1 MIAFLG
7 KRVLVA
13 VGVTLFI
20 TFLTFLLLFVSGDPA
35 TALAGASSRAEDVE
49 KIRVLYGLD
58 RPILVQY
65 AEWLWNA
72 VRGDLGQ
79 SLFFQ
84 LPVADLL
91 AGRLPVT
98 LTVGVLAMGLALA
111 LGVPLGII
119 AAVWRGGAIDRF
131 ALVLAVVG
139 QAMPTF
145 WFGLILIVVFGM
157 MVPVLPI
164 SGADDW
170 RGYILPV
177 VVLGYYA
184 APAIM
189 RLVRSGMIDA
199 LQSDYIRTARANGL
213 LGPAVLL
220 NHALRNAIV
229 PLVSL
234 TAVQFGFLLSGSI
247 VVESVFAL
255 NGLGRL
261 GWESIIRS
269 DLPTVQAI
277 ILVLSGIFI
286 LLTTCADILTAW
298 IDPRARMQ

>member
-7 KRVLVA
+7 RRLLIA
-13 VGVTLFI
+13 AGVTLLV
-20 TFLTFLLLFVSGDPA
+20 TFLTFSLLFVAGDPA

-49 KIRVLYGLD
+49 KIRILYGLD
-58 RPILVQY
+58 RPILIQY
-65 AEWLWNA
+65 GEWLWKA
-72 VRGDLGQ
+72 IQGDLGT
-79 SLFFQ
+79 SLFFE
-84 LPVADLL
+84 LPVTELL

-98 LTVGVLAMGLALA
+98 LTVGALAMGLALVI
-111 LGVPLGII
+111 GIPLGIV
-119 AAVWRGGAIDRF
+119 AAVWPGSIVDRF
-131 ALVLAVVG
+131 ALLLAVLG

-157 MVPVLPI
+157 MFPVLPI

-170 RGYILPV
+170 RGYVLPV
-177 VVLGYYA
+177 IVLGYYA
-184 APAIM
+184 TPATM
-189 RLVRSGMIDA
+189 RLIRSGMIEA

-213 LGPAVLL
+213 LTASVLL

-234 TAVQFGFLLSGSI
+234 TAVQFGFLMSGSI

-277 ILVLSGIFI
+277 ILVFSGLFI
-286 LLTTCADILTAW
+286 LLTTLADVLTAW
-298 IDPRARMQ
+298 IDPRARVH

>member
-1 MIAFLG
+1 MITFLG
-7 KRVLVA
+7 RRLAVA
-13 VGVTLFI
+13 VGVTLI
-20 TFLTFLLLFVSGDPA
+20 VTFLTFSLLYVAGDPA
-35 TALAGASSRAEDVE
+35 IALAGASSRAEDVE

-65 AEWLWNA
+65 GEWLWNA
-72 VRGDLGQ
+72 LHGDLGK

-84 LPVADLL
+84 LPVTELL

-98 LTVGVLAMGLALA
+98 LTVGALAMGLAL
-111 LGVPLGII
+111 LIGLPLGIV
-119 AAVWRGGAIDRF
+119 AAVWRGGMVDRF
-131 ALVLAVVG
+131 ALILAVIG
-139 QAMPTF
+139 QAMPSF
-145 WFGLILIVVFGM
+145 WFGLILIVLFGIM
-157 MVPVLPI
+157 IPVLPI

-170 RGYILPV
+170 RGYVLPV
-177 VVLGYYA
+177 IVLGYYA
-184 APAIM
+184 APAVM
-189 RLVRSGMIDA
+189 RLIRSGMIDA
-199 LQSDYIRTARANGL
+199 LQSDYVRTARANGIS
-213 LGPAVLL
+213 GASILL

-234 TAVQFGFLLSGSI
+234 TAVQFGFLLSGSV

-277 ILVLSGIFI
+277 ILVFSGMFI
-286 LLTTCADILTAW
+286 LLTTFADILTVW
-298 IDPRARMQ
+298 VEPRARGQ

>member
-1 MIAFLG
+1 MITFLG
-7 KRVLVA
+7 RRLLIA
-13 VGVTLFI
+13 AGVTLLV
-20 TFLTFLLLFVSGDPA
+20 TFLTFSLLFVAGDPA

-49 KIRVLYGLD
+49 KIRILYGLD
-58 RPILVQY
+58 RPIFIQY
-65 AEWLWNA
+65 GEWLWKA
-72 VRGDLGQ
+72 MQGDLGT
-79 SLFFQ
+79 SLFFE
-84 LPVADLL
+84 LPVTELL

-98 LTVGVLAMGLALA
+98 LTVGALAMGLAL
-111 LGVPLGII
+111 LIGIPLGIV
-119 AAVWRGGAIDRF
+119 AAVWPGSIVDRL
-131 ALVLAVVG
+131 ALLLAVLG

-157 MVPVLPI
+157 MIPILPI

-170 RGYILPV
+170 RGYVLPV
-177 VVLGYYA
+177 IVLGYYA
-184 APAIM
+184 TPAIM
-189 RLVRSGMIDA
+189 RLIRSGMIEA

-213 LGPAVLL
+213 LTASVLL

-234 TAVQFGFLLSGSI
+234 TAVQFGFLMSGSI

-277 ILVLSGIFI
+277 ILVFSGLFI
-286 LLTTCADILTAW
+286 LLTTVADVLTAW
-298 IDPRARMQ
+298 IDPRARVQ

>member
-7 KRVLVA
+7 RRLLIA
-13 VGVTLFI
+13 AGVTLLV
-20 TFLTFLLLFVSGDPA
+20 TFLTFSLLFVAGDPA

-58 RPILVQY
+58 RPILIQY
-65 AEWLWNA
+65 GEWLWKA
-72 VRGDLGQ
+72 MQGDLGT
-79 SLFFQ
+79 SLFFE
-84 LPVADLL
+84 LPVTELL

-98 LTVGVLAMGLALA
+98 LTVGALAMGLAL
-111 LGVPLGII
+111 LIGIPLGIV
-119 AAVWRGGAIDRF
+119 AAVWPGSIVDRL
-131 ALVLAVVG
+131 ALLLAVLG

-157 MVPVLPI
+157 MIPILPI

-170 RGYILPV
+170 SGYVLPV
-177 VVLGYYA
+177 IVLGYYA
-184 APAIM
+184 TPAIM
-189 RLVRSGMIDA
+189 RLIRSGMIEA

-213 LGPAVLL
+213 LTASVLL

-234 TAVQFGFLLSGSI
+234 TAVQFGFLMSGSI

-277 ILVLSGIFI
+277 ILVFSGLFI
-286 LLTTCADILTAW
+286 LLTTVADVLTAW
-298 IDPRARMQ
+298 IDPRARVH

>member
-7 KRVLVA
+7 RRLLVA
-13 VGVTLFI
+13 LGVTLVI
-20 TFLTFLLLFVSGDPA
+20 TFLTFSLLFVSGDPA

-49 KIRVLYGLD
+49 KLRALHGLD
-58 RPILVQY
+58 RPIVLQY
-65 AEWLWNA
+65 GEWLWNA
-72 VRGDLGQ
+72 LRGDLGQ

-84 LPVADLL
+84 LPVVDLL

-98 LTVGVLAMGLALA
+98 LTVGALAMGLAL
-111 LGVPLGII
+111 LIGVPLGIT
-119 AAVWRGGAIDRF
+119 AAVHRGGVIDRL

-157 MVPVLPI
+157 LLPVLPI

-170 RGYILPV
+170 RGYVLPV

-184 APAIM
+184 TPAIM

-213 LGPAVLL
+213 LGPTILL

-277 ILVLSGIFI
+277 ILVFSGLFI
-286 LLTTCADILTAW
+286 LLTTCADVLTAW
-298 IDPRARMQ
+298 IDPRTRTQ

>member
-7 KRVLVA
+7 RRLLIA
-13 VGVTLFI
+13 AGVTLLV
-20 TFLTFLLLFVSGDPA
+20 TFLTFSLLFVAGDPA

-65 AEWLWNA
+65 GEWLWKA
-72 VRGDLGQ
+72 MQGDLGT
-79 SLFFQ
+79 SLFFE
-84 LPVADLL
+84 LPVTELL

-98 LTVGVLAMGLALA
+98 LTVGALAMGLAL
-111 LGVPLGII
+111 LIGIPLGIV
-119 AAVWRGGAIDRF
+119 AAVWPGSIVDRL
-131 ALVLAVVG
+131 ALLLAVLG

-157 MVPVLPI
+157 MIPILPI

-170 RGYILPV
+170 RGYVLPV
-177 VVLGYYA
+177 IVLGYYA
-184 APAIM
+184 TPAIM
-189 RLVRSGMIDA
+189 RLIRSGMIEA

-213 LGPAVLL
+213 LTASVLL

-234 TAVQFGFLLSGSI
+234 TAVQFGFLMSGSI

-277 ILVLSGIFI
+277 ILVFSGLFI
-286 LLTTCADILTAW
+286 LLTTVADVLTAW
-298 IDPRARMQ
+298 IDPRARIH

>member
-7 KRVLVA
+7 KRLLVA
-13 VGVTLFI
+13 VGVTLVI

-35 TALAGASSRAEDVE
+35 TALAGAASRAEDVE
-49 KIRVLYGLD
+49 KIRALYGLD

-65 AEWLWNA
+65 ADWLGNA
-72 VRGDLGQ
+72 LRGDLGQ

-84 LPVADLL
+84 LPVVDLV

-98 LTVGVLAMGLALA
+98 LTVGALAMGLALA
-111 LGVPLGII
+111 IGVPLGIV

-157 MVPVLPI
+157 MVPILPI

-170 RGYILPV
+170 RGYVLPV
-177 VVLGYYA
+177 IVLGYYA
-184 APAIM
+184 TPAIM

-213 LGPAVLL
+213 LGPTILL

-298 IDPRARMQ
+298 IDPRARVH

>member
-7 KRVLVA
+7 RRLLVA
-13 VGVTLFI
+13 LGVTLVI
-20 TFLTFLLLFVSGDPA
+20 TFLTFSLLFVSGDPA

-49 KIRVLYGLD
+49 KLRALHGLD
-58 RPILVQY
+58 RPIVLQY
-65 AEWLWNA
+65 GEWLWNA
-72 VRGDLGQ
+72 LRGDLGQ

-84 LPVADLL
+84 LPVVDLL

-98 LTVGVLAMGLALA
+98 LTVGALAMGLAL
-111 LGVPLGII
+111 LIGVPLGIT
-119 AAVWRGGAIDRF
+119 AAVHRGGVIDRL

-157 MVPVLPI
+157 LLPVLPI

-170 RGYILPV
+170 RGYVLPV

-184 APAIM
+184 TPAIM

-199 LQSDYIRTARANGL
+199 LQSDYIRTVRANGL
-213 LGPAVLL
+213 LGPTILL

-277 ILVLSGIFI
+277 ILVFSGLFI
-286 LLTTCADILTAW
+286 LLTTCADVLTAW
-298 IDPRARMQ
+298 IDPRTRTQ

>member
-7 KRVLVA
+7 KRLLVA
-13 VGVTLFI
+13 VGVTLVI

-35 TALAGASSRAEDVE
+35 TALAGAASRAEDVE
-49 KIRVLYGLD
+49 KIRALYGLD

-65 AEWLWNA
+65 ADWLGNA
-72 VRGDLGQ
+72 LRGDLGQ

-84 LPVADLL
+84 LPVVDLL

-111 LGVPLGII
+111 IGVPLGIV

-157 MVPVLPI
+157 MVPILPI

-170 RGYILPV
+170 RGYVLPV
-177 VVLGYYA
+177 IVLGYYA
-184 APAIM
+184 TPAIM

-213 LGPAVLL
+213 LGPTILL

-298 IDPRARMQ
+298 IDPRARVH

>member
-1 MIAFLG
+1 M
-7 KRVLVA
+7 R
-13 VGVTLFI
+13 TWRR
-20 TFLTFLLLFVSGDPA
+20 SGRS
-35 TALAGASSRAEDVE
+35 TASIGRSS
-49 KIRVLYGLD
+49 
-58 RPILVQY
+58 VQY

-72 VRGDLGQ
+72 ARGDLGE

-84 LPVADLL
+84 LPVVDLL

-98 LTVGVLAMGLALA
+98 LTVGVLAMGLALSI
-111 LGVPLGII
+111 GVPLGMI
-119 AAVWRGGAIDRF
+119 AAVRRGGAIDRL

-157 MVPVLPI
+157 MFPVLPI

-177 VVLGYYA
+177 IVLGYYA
-184 APAIM
+184 TPAIM

-213 LGPAVLL
+213 LGPAILL

-286 LLTTCADILTAW
+286 LLTTCADVLTAW

>member
-7 KRVLVA
+7 RRLLIA
-13 VGVTLFI
+13 AGVTLLV
-20 TFLTFLLLFVSGDPA
+20 TFLTFSLLFVAGDPA

-58 RPILVQY
+58 RPIFIQY
-65 AEWLWNA
+65 GEWLWKA
-72 VRGDLGQ
+72 MQGDLGT
-79 SLFFQ
+79 SLFFE
-84 LPVADLL
+84 LPVTELL

-98 LTVGVLAMGLALA
+98 LTVGALAMGLAL
-111 LGVPLGII
+111 LFGIPLGIV
-119 AAVWRGGAIDRF
+119 AAVWPGSIVDRL
-131 ALVLAVVG
+131 ALLLAVLG

-157 MVPVLPI
+157 MVPILPI

-170 RGYILPV
+170 RGYVLPV
-177 VVLGYYA
+177 IVLGYYA
-184 APAIM
+184 TPAIM
-189 RLVRSGMIDA
+189 RLIRSGMIEA

-213 LGPAVLL
+213 LTASVLL

-234 TAVQFGFLLSGSI
+234 TAVQFGFLMSGSI

-277 ILVLSGIFI
+277 ILVFSGLFI
-286 LLTTCADILTAW
+286 LLTTVADVLTAW
-298 IDPRARMQ
+298 IDPRARVQ

>member
-1 MIAFLG
+1 MISFLG
-7 KRVLVA
+7 RRLVVA
-13 VGVTLFI
+13 VGVTLVI

-35 TALAGASSRAEDVE
+35 TALAGASSRGEDVE

-72 VRGDLGQ
+72 ARGDLGD

-84 LPVADLL
+84 LPVVDLL

-98 LTVGVLAMGLALA
+98 LTVGILAMGLALMI
-111 LGVPLGII
+111 GVPLGMI

-145 WFGLILIVVFGM
+145 WFGMILIVVFGM
-157 MVPVLPI
+157 IFPVLPI

-184 APAIM
+184 TPAIM

-199 LQSDYIRTARANGL
+199 LQSDYIRTAKANGL
-213 LGPAVLL
+213 LGPTVLL

-286 LLTTCADILTAW
+286 LLTTCADVLTAW
-298 IDPRARMQ
+298 IDPRARMH

>member
-7 KRVLVA
+7 KRLLVA
-13 VGVTLFI
+13 VGVTLVI

-35 TALAGASSRAEDVE
+35 TALAGAASRAEDVE
-49 KIRVLYGLD
+49 KIRALYGLD
-58 RPILVQY
+58 RPIIVQY
-65 AEWLWNA
+65 ADWLGNA
-72 VRGDLGQ
+72 LRGDLGQ

-84 LPVADLL
+84 LPVVDVL

-98 LTVGVLAMGLALA
+98 LTVGALAMGLALA
-111 LGVPLGII
+111 LGVPLGIV

-131 ALVLAVVG
+131 ALLLAVIG

-157 MVPVLPI
+157 MVPILPI

-170 RGYILPV
+170 RGYVLPV
-177 VVLGYYA
+177 IVLGYYA
-184 APAIM
+184 TPAIM

-213 LGPAVLL
+213 LGPTILL

-298 IDPRARMQ
+298 IDPRARVH

>member
-1 MIAFLG
+1 MIPFLA
-7 KRVLVA
+7 RRLIVA
-13 VGVTLFI
+13 VGVSLVVS
-20 TFLTFLLLFVSGDPA
+20 FLTFSLLFVAGDPA

-49 KIRVLYGLD
+49 KIRVLYGFD
-58 RPILVQY
+58 RPVFVQY
-65 AEWLWNA
+65 GEWLWNA
-72 VRGDLGQ
+72 VNGDLGV

-84 LPVADLL
+84 LPVTEIL
-91 AGRLPVT
+91 AGRLTVT
-98 LTVGVLAMGLALA
+98 LTVGGLAMGLALCV
-111 LGVPLGII
+111 GVPLGIV
-119 AAVWRGGAIDRF
+119 AAVWRGGIIDRF
-131 ALVLAVVG
+131 ALVIAVVG

-157 MVPVLPI
+157 MIPVLPI

-170 RGYILPV
+170 RGYVLPV
-177 VVLGYYA
+177 IVLGYYA
-184 APAIM
+184 VPAVM
-189 RLVRSGMIDA
+189 RLIRSGMIDA

-213 LGPAVLL
+213 LGPSILL
-220 NHALRNAIV
+220 HHALRNAII

-277 ILVLSGIFI
+277 ILVFSGMFI
-286 LLTTCADILTAW
+286 LLTTFADVLTAW
-298 IDPRARMQ
+298 IDPRTRTL

>member
-84 LPVADLL
+84 LPVVDLL

-111 LGVPLGII
+111 LGVPLGIV

-213 LGPAVLL
+213 LGPTVLL

>member
-1 MIAFLG
+1 MISFLG
-7 KRVLVA
+7 KRLIVA
-13 VGVTLFI
+13 VSVTLVI

-35 TALAGASSRAEDVE
+35 TALAGASSRGEDVE
-49 KIRVLYGLD
+49 KIRALYGLD

-65 AEWLWNA
+65 AEWLWKA
-72 VRGDLGQ
+72 ARGDLGE

-84 LPVADLL
+84 LPVVDLL

-98 LTVGVLAMGLALA
+98 LTVGVLAMGLALTI
-111 LGVPLGII
+111 GVPLGMV
-119 AAVWRGGAIDRF
+119 AAVRRGGAIDRF

-157 MVPVLPI
+157 MFPVLPI

-177 VVLGYYA
+177 IVLGYYA
-184 APAIM
+184 TPAIM

-213 LGPAVLL
+213 LGHTILL
-220 NHALRNAIV
+220 DHALRNAII

-234 TAVQFGFLLSGSI
+234 TAVQFGYLLSGSI

-277 ILVLSGIFI
+277 ILVLSAIFI
-286 LLTTCADILTAW
+286 LLTTCADVLTAW

>member
-7 KRVLVA
+7 RRLLIA
-13 VGVTLFI
+13 AGVTLLV
-20 TFLTFLLLFVSGDPA
+20 TFLTFSLLFVAGDPA

-65 AEWLWNA
+65 GEWLWKA
-72 VRGDLGQ
+72 MQGDLGT
-79 SLFFQ
+79 SLFFE
-84 LPVADLL
+84 LPVTELL

-98 LTVGVLAMGLALA
+98 LTVGALAMGLALVI
-111 LGVPLGII
+111 GIPLGIV
-119 AAVWRGGAIDRF
+119 AAVWPGSVVDRF
-131 ALVLAVVG
+131 ALLLAVLG

-157 MVPVLPI
+157 MFPILPI

-170 RGYILPV
+170 RGYVLPV
-177 VVLGYYA
+177 IVLGYYA
-184 APAIM
+184 TPATM
-189 RLVRSGMIDA
+189 RLIRSGMIEA

-213 LGPAVLL
+213 LTGSVLL

-234 TAVQFGFLLSGSI
+234 TAVQFGFLMSGSI

-277 ILVLSGIFI
+277 ILVFSGLFI
-286 LLTTCADILTAW
+286 LLTTLADVLTAW
-298 IDPRARMQ
+298 IDPRARVH

>member
-7 KRVLVA
+7 RRLLIA
-13 VGVTLFI
+13 AGVTLLV
-20 TFLTFLLLFVSGDPA
+20 TFLTFSLLFVAGDPA

-49 KIRVLYGLD
+49 KIRILYGLD
-58 RPILVQY
+58 RPIVVQY
-65 AEWLWNA
+65 GEWLWKA
-72 VRGDLGQ
+72 MQGDLGT
-79 SLFFQ
+79 SLFFE
-84 LPVADLL
+84 LPVTELL

-98 LTVGVLAMGLALA
+98 LTVGALAMGLAL
-111 LGVPLGII
+111 LIGIPLGIV
-119 AAVWRGGAIDRF
+119 AAVWPGSIVDRL
-131 ALVLAVVG
+131 ALLLAVLG

-145 WFGLILIVVFGM
+145 WFGLILIIVFGM
-157 MVPVLPI
+157 MVPILPI

-170 RGYILPV
+170 RGYVLPV
-177 VVLGYYA
+177 IVLGYYA
-184 APAIM
+184 TPAIM
-189 RLVRSGMIDA
+189 RLIRSGMIEA

-213 LGPAVLL
+213 LTASVLL

-234 TAVQFGFLLSGSI
+234 TAVQFGFLMSGSI

-277 ILVLSGIFI
+277 ILVFSGLFI
-286 LLTTCADILTAW
+286 LLTTVADVLTAW
-298 IDPRARMQ
+298 IDPRARVQ

>member
-7 KRVLVA
+7 KRLLVA
-13 VGVTLFI
+13 VGVTLVI

-35 TALAGASSRAEDVE
+35 TALAGAASRAEDVE
-49 KIRVLYGLD
+49 KIRALYGLD

-65 AEWLWNA
+65 ADWLGNA
-72 VRGDLGQ
+72 LRGDLGQ

-84 LPVADLL
+84 LPVVDLV

-98 LTVGVLAMGLALA
+98 LTVGALAMGLALA
-111 LGVPLGII
+111 IGVPLGIV

-157 MVPVLPI
+157 IVPILPI

-170 RGYILPV
+170 RGYVLPV
-177 VVLGYYA
+177 IVLGYYA
-184 APAIM
+184 TPAIM

-213 LGPAVLL
+213 LGPTILL

-298 IDPRARMQ
+298 IDPRARVH

>member
-7 KRVLVA
+7 RRLIVA
-13 VGVTLFI
+13 VGVTLVI

-58 RPILVQY
+58 RPILVQF

-72 VRGDLGQ
+72 LRGDLGE

-84 LPVADLL
+84 LPVVDLL

-98 LTVGVLAMGLALA
+98 LTVGALAMGLALA
-111 LGVPLGII
+111 IGVPLGIV
-119 AAVWRGGAIDRF
+119 AAVWRGGAIDRL

-145 WFGLILIVVFGM
+145 WFGLILIAVFGIM
-157 MVPVLPI
+157 FPVLPI

-170 RGYILPV
+170 RGYVLPV
-177 VVLGYYA
+177 IVLGYYA

-199 LQSDYIRTARANGL
+199 LQSDYIRTARASGL
-213 LGPAVLL
+213 LGPTILF

-234 TAVQFGFLLSGSI
+234 SAVQFGFLLSGSI

-298 IDPRARMQ
+298 VDPRARVH

>member
-7 KRVLVA
+7 KRLLVA
-13 VGVTLFI
+13 VGVTLVI

-35 TALAGASSRAEDVE
+35 TALAGAASRAEDVE
-49 KIRVLYGLD
+49 KIRALYGLD

-65 AEWLWNA
+65 ADWLGNA
-72 VRGDLGQ
+72 LRGDLGQ

-84 LPVADLL
+84 LPVVDLL

-98 LTVGVLAMGLALA
+98 LTVGALAMGLALA
-111 LGVPLGII
+111 ISVPLGIV
-119 AAVWRGGAIDRF
+119 AAVWRGGVIDRL

-157 MVPVLPI
+157 MVPILPI

-170 RGYILPV
+170 RGYVLPV
-177 VVLGYYA
+177 IVLGYYA
-184 APAIM
+184 TPAIM

-213 LGPAVLL
+213 LGPTILL

-298 IDPRARMQ
+298 IDPRARVH

>member
-7 KRVLVA
+7 RRLLIA
-13 VGVTLFI
+13 AGVTLLV
-20 TFLTFLLLFVSGDPA
+20 TFLTFSLLFVAGDPA

-58 RPILVQY
+58 RPILIQY
-65 AEWLWNA
+65 GEWLWKA
-72 VRGDLGQ
+72 MQGDLGT
-79 SLFFQ
+79 SLFFE
-84 LPVADLL
+84 LPVTELL

-98 LTVGVLAMGLALA
+98 LTVGALAMGLALVI
-111 LGVPLGII
+111 GIPLGIV
-119 AAVWRGGAIDRF
+119 AAVWPGSVIDRF
-131 ALVLAVVG
+131 ALFLAVLG

-157 MVPVLPI
+157 MFPILPI

-170 RGYILPV
+170 RGYVLPV
-177 VVLGYYA
+177 IVLGYYA
-184 APAIM
+184 TPATM
-189 RLVRSGMIDA
+189 RLIRSGMIEA

-213 LGPAVLL
+213 LAASVLL

-234 TAVQFGFLLSGSI
+234 TAVQFGFLMSGSI

-277 ILVLSGIFI
+277 ILVFSGLFI
-286 LLTTCADILTAW
+286 LLTTLADVLTAW
-298 IDPRARMQ
+298 IDPRARVH